1 MGFFRLLLN
10 RLIGRDTVV
19 SLEAP
24 GRTLRMSIT
33 TRRELRRLR
42 EVALEARLLER
53 VSGALRSGDV
63 LYDVGANIG
72 VLTLL
77 LATEP
82 VGREVRI
89 FAAEPEPGNF
99 RQLERNVALNGLE
112 DRVLP
117 HRVALGAA
125 DGTTELFVRGGAG
138 EGRHSIVEER
148 GSTRTVQVPLSTLAT
163 FAERT
168 GSPPD
173 VVKIDVEGAEG
184 RVLAGMEPLLNAGAV
199 RDVFLELHPKG
210 ERDRMPGGEVIGEW
224 MRARGYEEVWAEPRR
239 SGRHCHFHRTDE

>member
-1 MGFFRLLLN
+1 MSLFRLLLS
-10 RLIGRDTVV
+10 RLVGRDTVV
-19 SLEAP
+19 RLEAP
-24 GRTLRMSIT
+24 GRTLMVSIS
-33 TRRELRRLR
+33 TRRELRRVR

-53 VSGALRSGDV
+53 VSGVLRSGDV
-63 LYDVGANIG
+63 VYDVGANVG

-82 VGREVRI
+82 GGQEVHI
-89 FAAEPEPGNF
+89 VAAEPEPGNF

-112 DRVLP
+112 DRVFP
-117 HRVALGAA
+117 HRVAFGSS
-125 DGTTELFVRGGAG
+125 DGTTPLFVRGGPG

-148 GSTRTVQVPLSTLAT
+148 GSTRTLQVPLSTLAG
-163 FAERT
+163 FAERI

-184 RVLAGMEPLLNAGAV
+184 RVLAGMEPLLNVGAV
-199 RDVFLELHPKG
+199 RDLFLELHPKG
-210 ERDRMPGGEVIGEW
+210 ERDRMPEGEVIGEW

-239 SGRHCHFHRTDE
+239 SGRHCHFHRADG